1 MTDSTQKPAVVQPG
15 PVLAS
20 FFSKAHALAEIDAI
34 LTALLCGGAVSLL
47 VADPSDNAIKGA
59 LLGLLIAAVVY
70 LALSPESMVTGC
82 LISAQK
88 CFLDSQITR
97 TQCRQMRKQCLR
109 KSLLY

>member
-1 MTDSTQKPAVVQPG
+1 MADPTQKPPVVQPG

-20 FFSKAHALAEIDAI
+20 LFSRAHALAKTDAI
-34 LTALLCGGAVSLL
+34 LTALLCGCAIGL
-47 VADPSDNAIKGA
+47 VVAEFSDNTIKGA
-59 LLGLLIAAVVY
+59 LFGMLIAVFVY

-88 CFLDSQITR
+88 RFLDNQVTCTGR
-97 TQCRQMRKQCLR
+97 EQMRKKCLR